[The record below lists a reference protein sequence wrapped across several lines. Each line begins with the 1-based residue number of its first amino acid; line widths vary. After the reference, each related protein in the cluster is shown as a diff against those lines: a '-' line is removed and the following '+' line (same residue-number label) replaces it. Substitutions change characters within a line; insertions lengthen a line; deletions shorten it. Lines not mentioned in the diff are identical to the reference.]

1 MKDTRGIIHGDK
13 GGATTMAVE
22 IGDSREENFLNKFT
36 KKYQKFHIFNFKK
49 DIGL

>member
-1 MKDTRGIIHGDK
+1 MKDARGIIHGDK

-36 KKYQKFHIFNFKK
+36 KNIKNFIFSISKK
-49 DIGL
+49 I